1 MLDTQY
7 VNRLCIKFQCC
18 CNFWLFLFRISEI
31 PSWSGLNHFSGI
43 MKTEFADGSKYEDI
57 SKVSSVTPL
66 LRWQVVIIYQIIV
79 FAAHN
84 ILSKNVSKEG
94 FHLLK
99 LIRSYLELDMYVSL
113 TVHTESTI
121 AAGRAE
127 LLVFERLLHVSK
139 ILFNRIPNLT
149 FLQGIY
155 GNKYY

>member
-1 MLDTQY
+1 
-7 VNRLCIKFQCC
+7 
-18 CNFWLFLFRISEI
+18 
-31 PSWSGLNHFSGI
+31 